1 MLFVNRDVARRLEQ
15 AQAWRSVGHAQAYQM
30 LHPEASVQV
39 KRAGSSFAVFEKPGS
54 PLNRCTGLGFDE
66 SVSEHDIEQVEQFY
80 RQQHAASRISLC
92 PLADPALLEI
102 LQKRSYQL
110 EQFYSVL
117 VRILPDA
124 DAPVEIP
131 PGIII
136 QHAGPGTADLWLETV
151 AYGFS
156 APGEPDVDSYEI
168 LAPNFYAANAA
179 PYLAFVEGQPAG
191 GGGMYLHEGVA
202 EFGGASTL
210 PAFRRR
216 GVQTAL
222 LQVRMQAARLAGC
235 DLGIVITS
243 PGSNSQRNVE
253 RLGFQVAYT
262 KTVMVNNE

>member
-1 MLFVNRDVARRLEQ
+1 VNRDVARCLEL
-15 AQAWRSVGHAQAYQM
+15 AQVWRSVGHAQAYQM
-30 LHPEASVQV
+30 LHSEASVQV
-39 KRAGSSFAVFEKPGS
+39 KRAGSSFAIFEKPGS

-66 SVSEHDIEQVEQFY
+66 SVSEHDVEQVEQFY
-80 RQQHAASRISLC
+80 HQQQAPSRISLC

-117 VRILPDA
+117 VRTLPDA
-124 DAPVEIP
+124 NAPIELPSSIS
-131 PGIII
+131 I
-136 QHAGPGTADLWLETV
+136 QRAETETADLWLETV
-151 AYGFS
+151 AHGFS
-156 APGEPDVDSYEI
+156 APEAPDVDTYEI
-168 LAPNFYAANAA
+168 LAPNFYAVNAI
-179 PYLAFVEGQPAG
+179 PYLAYVEGQPAG
-191 GGGMYLHEGVA
+191 GAGMYLHEGVA

-222 LQVRMQAARLAGC
+222 LEVRMQAARQAGC
-235 DLGIVITS
+235 DLGMVITS

-262 KTVMVNNE
+262 KTVMVKNE